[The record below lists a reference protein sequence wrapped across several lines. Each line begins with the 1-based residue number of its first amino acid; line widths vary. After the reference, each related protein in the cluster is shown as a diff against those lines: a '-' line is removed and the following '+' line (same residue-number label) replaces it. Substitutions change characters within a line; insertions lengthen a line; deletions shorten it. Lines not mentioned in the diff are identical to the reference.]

1 LPPRYQIVVDE
12 LPVWGMVGEV
22 SGAADAD
29 NGRPPPPV
37 SQHAVAL
44 SAIFFFYFFRAKKFA
59 PFFWFY
65 SSVRHIFMDLN
76 LIPSRAYL
84 TILQMMLRR
93 PLPSE
98 STASTPT
105 ATSTLLTMATAS

>member
-29 NGRPPPPV
+29 NGHPPLLHSTPLLYQP
-37 SQHAVAL
+37 SSSSTSFAP
-44 SAIFFFYFFRAKKFA
+44 KKFA

-65 SSVRHIFMDLN
+65 SSVRHIFMVLN
-76 LIPSRAYL
+76 LIPSRGYL